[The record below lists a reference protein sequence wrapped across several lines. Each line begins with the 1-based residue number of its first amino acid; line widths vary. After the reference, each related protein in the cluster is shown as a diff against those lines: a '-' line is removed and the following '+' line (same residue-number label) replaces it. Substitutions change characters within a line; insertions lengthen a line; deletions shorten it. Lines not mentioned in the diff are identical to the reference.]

1 MVGLTIL
8 GSAFY
13 APTIPLVWA
22 IFADVADYSEW
33 KIGRRFTGMVFA
45 TIGFALKSGL
55 ALGQASFLWLMAWLY
70 SYDTGAPTAAEAVAG
85 YRAMS
90 GIAVGVLFA
99 VCTGLLM
106 AYKLNKQATI
116 EMSDQLAERRK
127 RFALQPGGC

>member
-1 MVGLTIL
+1 
-8 GSAFY
+8 
-13 APTIPLVWA
+13 
-22 IFADVADYSEW
+22 
-33 KIGRRFTGMVFA
+33 
-45 TIGFALKSGL
+45 
-55 ALGQASFLWLMAWLY
+55 MAWLY
-70 SYDTGAPTAAEAVAG
+70 SYDTGAPTAPEAVAG

-127 RFALQPGGC
+127 RCDRQASPAPAG